1 MKAMLLAVWSY
12 RHFILGSIK
21 NEFAT
26 RFARS
31 RLGGAWMILHPLAQV
46 AIYAL
51 VLSAVLAAKLPG
63 IDNQYAFAIYLMAGM
78 LGWSLFA
85 EVFGRCLTVFIDNGN
100 LLKKMA
106 FPRMAL
112 PLIVAGSALVSNL
125 LLFAAIL
132 VVFGLLGHLPTL
144 HIVWLPLLILITLAL
159 AVGLGLSVGI
169 INVFM
174 RDIGQIMPIVIQF
187 WFWLTPV
194 VYTMQMLPES
204 YRDAFLMNPMTGVV
218 MAYQSILVYNKT
230 PDLSLLTY
238 PILLGLASLALALF
252 LYRRAGEDMADLL

>member
-1 MKAMLLAVWSY
+1 MKEMLLAVWSY

-51 VLSAVLAAKLPG
+51 VLSTVLAAKLPG
-63 IDNQYAFAIYLMAGM
+63 IDNQYAYAIYLMAGM
-78 LGWSLFA
+78 LAWSLFA
-85 EVFGRCLTVFIDNGN
+85 EVFGRCLSVFIDNGN

-112 PLIVAGSALVSNL
+112 PLIVTGSALLTNL
-125 LLFAAIL
+125 LLFVAIL

-144 HIVWLPLLILITLAL
+144 SILWLPLLVLITLGL
-159 AVGLGLSVGI
+159 AVGLGLSLGI

-174 RDIGQIMPIVIQF
+174 RDIGQIMPIVLQF

-194 VYTMQMLPES
+194 VYTTQMLPEN
-204 YRDAFLMNPMTGVV
+204 YREAFLLNPMTGVV
-218 MAYQSILVYNKT
+218 MAYQNILVYDKA

-238 PILLGLASLALALF
+238 PILLALGSLALALF
-252 LYRRAGEDMADLL
+252 LYRRAGEDMADVL

>member
-21 NEFAT
+21 NEFVT

-51 VLSAVLAAKLPG
+51 ILSAVLSAKLPG
-63 IDNQYAFAIYLMAGM
+63 IDNQYAYAIYLMAGM

-112 PLIVAGSALVSNL
+112 PLIVTGSALVNNL
-125 LLFAAIL
+125 LLLLAIL

-144 HIVWLPLLILITLAL
+144 LILWLPALMLITLSL
-159 AVGLGLSVGI
+159 AVGLGLSLGM
-169 INVFM
+169 INVFI
-174 RDIGQIMPIVIQF
+174 RDIGQIMPIVLQF
-187 WFWLTPV
+187 WFWLTPI
-194 VYTMQMLPES
+194 VYATSMLPET
-204 YRDAFLMNPMTGVV
+204 YRELFLLNPMTGIV
-218 MAYQSILVYNKT
+218 MGYQNILVFEKAPEMNM
-230 PDLSLLTY
+230 LLY
-238 PILLGLASLALALF
+238 PALLAVGSMALALF
-252 LYRRAGEDMADLL
+252 IYRRAGEDMADVL

>member
-1 MKAMLLAVWSY
+1 MKAMLLAVWGY

-112 PLIVAGSALVSNL
+112 PLIVTGSALLTNL
-125 LLFAAIL
+125 LLFIAIL
-132 VVFGLLGHLPTL
+132 VVFGLLGHLPSIHT
-144 HIVWLPLLILITLAL
+144 IWLPLLMVITLGL
-159 AVGLGLSVGI
+159 AVGLGLSLGI

-194 VYTMQMLPES
+194 VYTMQMLPEI

-218 MAYQSILVYNKT
+218 MAYQSILVYNKD
-230 PDLSLLTY
+230 PDLSLLIY
-238 PILLGLASLALALF
+238 PILLGVGSLMLSLF
-252 LYRRAGEDMADLL
+252 LYRRAGEDMADVL